1 LLINEIGGSNFMV
14 TYYSLWKAMINTV
27 ELSAF

>member
-1 LLINEIGGSNFMV
+1 MV